1 MSVIDAS
8 FSDLVQKFEK
18 ARTTIMCYRQ
28 REEIKMEH
36 TRKMLDSI
44 EKIEEKYHGL
54 KAHAMGELEKYGL
67 V

>member
-1 MSVIDAS
+1 MSVIDAA

-28 REEIKMEH
+28 REEIKTEH
-36 TRKMLDSI
+36 TRKLMESI
-44 EKIEEKYHGL
+44 EKIEEKYHAL
-54 KAHAMGELEKYGL
+54 KAHANAELGKYGL